1 MKVFLR
7 YKHLSQKFKKERE
20 MGDMNDMK
28 EMKEMK
34 KLGQS
39 EGNGES

>member
-20 MGDMNDMK
+20 MGEMNDVN
-28 EMKEMK
+28 EMK
-34 KLGQS
+34 KK